1 MILCCLSD
9 SQTFLVEEDQ
19 GGRRYFVKMLPYHPM
34 MQKMARTSLAHQVG
48 LPYHGTMQKIK
59 ATHQVGSAMHT
70 IFEAAGGHQIGSA
83 LT

>member
-48 LPYHGTMQKIK
+48 FALPRNHAEVAYHPLKQQV
-59 ATHQVGSAMHT
+59 AT
-70 IFEAAGGHQIGSA
+70 
-83 LT
+83 

>member
-9 SQTFLVEEDQ
+9 SQTFLVEEEQ

-48 LPYHGTMQKIK
+48 FPIP
-59 ATHQVGSAMHT
+59 S
-70 IFEAAGGHQIGSA
+70 FEAAIGHQVQ
-83 LT
+83 